1 MTEKIMKTI
10 PRHVAVIMDGNGRW
24 AKKKSLPRVMGHNAG
39 MKSMK
44 EIVKKSSKM
53 GIEYLTVYAF
63 STENWKRSTEEV
75 SGIFKLLVRYVDS
88 ELQELHENNVKVNIL
103 GDWSKLPEDAKERLK
118 KTLELTEHNTGLKFN
133 IALNYGAR
141 EEIKIAVKEIAEKVK
156 CGDINLDDIDDNL
169 ISSFLFT
176 GKLNI
181 PDPDL
186 LIRTSGEIRLSNYLL
201 WQVAYS
207 EMIFTDILWPD
218 FTAEIF
224 ENIISE
230 FGNRERRFGGR
241 NEI

>member
-1 MTEKIMKTI
+1 MKTI

-103 GDWSKLPEDAKERLK
+103 GDWSKLPENAKERLK

-201 WQVAYS
+201 WQIAYS

-241 NEI
+241 NER

>member
-241 NEI
+241 NER

>member
-103 GDWSKLPEDAKERLK
+103 GDWSKLPEEAKERLK

-176 GKLNI
+176 GKLDI

-201 WQVAYS
+201 WQIAYS

-241 NEI
+241 NER

>member
-75 SGIFKLLVRYVDS
+75 RGIFKLLVRYVDS
-88 ELQELHENNVKVNIL
+88 DLQELHENNVKVNIL

-241 NEI
+241 NER

>member
-1 MTEKIMKTI
+1 MKTI

-176 GKLNI
+176 GKLDI

-241 NEI
+241 NER

>member
-75 SGIFKLLVRYVDS
+75 NGIFKLLVRYVDS

-201 WQVAYS
+201 WQIAYS

-241 NEI
+241 NER